1 MTPSFSLALT
11 GSGGAGVMTAGQL
24 LLDAAALAGRYGLMA
39 RSFGPQIRGGEA
51 AALLRLARRP
61 VECPDDDY
69 DLLVALDWGNIE
81 RFADE
86 LPLAAGAVIIA
97 DPGQGGVP
105 EVIATQAGRIHEIA
119 ISQLARDIPGG
130 RPNMVALGIAAALAD
145 VPGGAVETRVR
156 QALARH
162 GDESVAAAIACLAA
176 GRAAALEVTGHGDPP
191 SAAPSEDTVDA
202 GAPGPHLDR
211 WVLNGN
217 EATGFGALAAGVR
230 FCAAYPITP
239 ATEIL
244 EWLAGRLPR
253 VGGRLVQAEDEL
265 ASINMCI
272 GASFGGVPALTAT
285 AGPGLSLMIE
295 SLGLAVAAEVPLVV
309 ANVMRGGP
317 STGIPTKS
325 EQTDLNIAVYGL
337 HGEAPHV
344 VVAPTGV
351 GDCAPTAAWAV
362 SLAETLQ
369 TPVILLSDQA
379 LGQTRTIVDPP
390 GGELARAGRRR
401 YVAGHDDSTE
411 TYRRYAMTA
420 DGISPMSCPGL
431 PGGQYT
437 ADGLTHTEH
446 GIPSTRAED
455 HVGQLDKRR
464 RKLEEHDY
472 GPLWGDLHGAGD
484 IAVITWGS
492 ATQPVREACQRAE
505 ACGLAVRLVALRLL
519 SPVPASELEAALGG
533 VRACLVVEHN
543 HSGQLY
549 RHLRAWTELP
559 HPTLAWHRPGPLPLR
574 PGEILG
580 ALQGLHAQLEAA
592 A

>member
-1 MTPSFSLALT
+1 MQPSFSLALT

-51 AALLRLARRP
+51 AALLRLANRP
-61 VECPDDDY
+61 VESPDDAY

-86 LPLAAGAVIIA
+86 LPLAHGAMVVA
-97 DPGQGGVP
+97 DPGQGEIP
-105 EVIATQAGRIHEIA
+105 AVIAAQTRRIIQVPMTA
-119 ISQLARDIPGG
+119 LARDIPGG
-130 RPNMVALGIAAALAD
+130 RPNMVALGLTASLAGLPDAAM
-145 VPGGAVETRVR
+145 ETRVR
-156 QALARH
+156 QVLARH
-162 GDESVAAAIACLAA
+162 GTDSVTAAMACLAA
-176 GRAAALEVTGHGDPP
+176 GRAAAADCARDGLPAFGDASPP
-191 SAAPSEDTVDA
+191 GVAA
-202 GAPGPHLDR
+202 HLDR

-265 ASINMCI
+265 ASIGMCI
-272 GASFGGVPALTAT
+272 GAAYGGVPALTAT

-295 SLGLAVAAEVPLVV
+295 SLGLAVAAEIPLVV

-344 VVAPTGV
+344 VVAPIGIA
-351 GDCAPTAAWAV
+351 DCAPTSAWAV
-362 SLAETLQ
+362 TLAEALQ

-379 LGQTRTIVDPP
+379 LGQTRTIADPP
-390 GGELARAGRRR
+390 AAALPAAARRWHSPGAADAPGV
-401 YVAGHDDSTE
+401 YQ
-411 TYRRYAMTA
+411 RYARTA
-420 DGISPMSCPGL
+420 DGVSPMSCPGM

-437 ADGLTHTEH
+437 ADGLTHTDA

-464 RKLEEHDY
+464 RKLEHHDY
-472 GPLWGDLHGAGD
+472 GGRWGEVSGTGEL
-484 IAVITWGS
+484 AVITWGS
-492 ATQPVREACQRAE
+492 ASPPVREACERA
-505 ACGLAVRLVALRLL
+505 AAAGLQVRLIALRLL
-519 SPVPASELEAALGG
+519 SPLPVVQLEAALAG
-533 VRACLVVEHN
+533 VQACVVVEHN

-549 RHLRAWTELP
+549 RHLRAWVELP
-559 HPTLAWHRPGPLPLR
+559 RPTLAWHRPGPLPLR
-574 PGEILG
+574 PGEILD
-580 ALQGLHAQLEAA
+580 ALHHLQRQLEVAA
-592 A
+592 